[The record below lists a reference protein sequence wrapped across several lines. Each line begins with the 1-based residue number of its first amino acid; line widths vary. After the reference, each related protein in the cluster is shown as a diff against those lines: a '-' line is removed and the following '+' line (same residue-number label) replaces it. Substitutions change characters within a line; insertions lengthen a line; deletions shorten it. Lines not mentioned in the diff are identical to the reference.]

1 MKENE
6 HEKKFNF
13 FEEELNKVI
22 IKGKPITIREISKL
36 KFLDDNFESR
46 INFNNISKCNIIK
59 LHYGF

>member
-6 HEKKFNF
+6 HDKKFNF
-13 FEEELNKVI
+13 FEEELNKIV

-46 INFNNISKCNIIK
+46 INFNNISKS
-59 LHYGF
+59 